1 MVTTIKEVSS
11 SNPSCQDSVY
21 MYSLLPFSPKYRLHI
36 SDLGMSPVLYIFLQD
51 ASIFISEYWV
61 FGKNGS
67 KLCTRQLITSL
78 SEYSG
83 YRLQRWLFLFWLTS
97 SPRVL
102 LERNCSVYKCFAILL
117 DRDSV
122 AVGLGVQFV
131 F

>member
-1 MVTTIKEVSS
+1 MSRFCVHVQLAAIQSEVQIAHFRLRNESRPLFLFYRMRVFS
-11 SNPSCQDSVY
+11 FQNIECSVKMAASCARV
-21 MYSLLPFSPKYRLHI
+21 SLSL
-36 SDLGMSPVLYIFLQD
+36 V
-51 ASIFISEYWV
+51 
-61 FGKNGS
+61 
-67 KLCTRQLITSL
+67 L

-102 LERNCSVYKCFAILL
+102 LERDCSVYKCFAILL
-117 DRDSV
+117 DRNSV